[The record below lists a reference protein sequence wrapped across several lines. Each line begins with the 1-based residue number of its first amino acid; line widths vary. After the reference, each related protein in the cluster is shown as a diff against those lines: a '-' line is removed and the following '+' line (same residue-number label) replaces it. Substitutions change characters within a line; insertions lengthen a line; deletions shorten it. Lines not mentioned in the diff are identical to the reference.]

1 MAIQLAVHVEH
12 PSFRPEVNF
21 LEQIVANAGAVVA
34 ASMVAGVIVGYCLI
48 GLGAEDGDRVDDVA
62 GHCGRMPSAADA
74 CVPVI

>member
-1 MAIQLAVHVEH
+1 MAVHVEH

-34 ASMVAGVIVGYCLI
+34 ASMVAGVIVVGCCLI
-48 GLGAEDGDRVDDVA
+48 GLGAEDGDHADDVA
-62 GHCGRMPSAADA
+62 GHYGRMPSAVDA